1 MQNKKEI
8 LTFIVLRIIAIFLF
22 VLAEQEKFL
31 VTLDVR
37 ILCFSIVCDALI
49 YLVLTKHVE
58 VESRIIIWGY
68 NPIAIYFMLSSGI
81 EDLLTVTL
89 LVCLTSAITNY
100 RSYFFAGNILSVLCF
115 INPLFLLSFPII
127 LIYISGSPRYRKNL
141 VALGSTATFSLSL
154 LISIFALIGS
164 FKINEWSNMLVKSDF
179 HINIGAN
186 QVSVSI
192 LSMLVSLFW
201 LYLTQRTSEN
211 VFILFILLT
220 TAFISLIQNGD
231 IRAVFITIPSILIA
245 VKLST
250 LRFIFVMIVLQSLI
264 VSVEIAS
271 EIKMFEVSTFTS
283 LIAYSTFLAIR
294 LIRNGVVT
302 GDLYKFSTSPI
313 SIAIA
318 GDSGVGKDT
327 FADSIATAFG
337 KDFTNIICGDD
348 YHRFERGDDAWNS
361 TTHLNPRM
369 NNLVTWQNHLQN
381 ALARVPYKF
390 QSYDH
395 NTGKFIMGNVS
406 DSKDL
411 VISQGLHALYPEF
424 IKQVDL
430 SVYMEMDEDLRV
442 QYKIE
447 RDSKTRLQNE
457 ELVRTKIEKR
467 YVDFQRYVAPQ
478 KISSDYIVKQ
488 WSTEIGSFNPNM
500 IEIQSEKHLGV
511 IRLLATKCIEYS
523 SDLDMSWE
531 DQYSGKVVLNT
542 NTFKKERVSQI
553 LNKELEAFS
562 QMFPN
567 PPSFDDGN
575 LGVFQVLVFLHLDSL
590 RKERYFLANGT
601 N

>member
-1 MQNKKEI
+1 M
-8 LTFIVLRIIAIFLF
+8 AIFLF
-22 VLAEQEKFL
+22 VLAEQNKLFGSQDFR
-31 VTLDVR
+31 V
-37 ILCFSIVCDALI
+37 LCFSIVCDALI
-49 YLVLTKHVE
+49 YLVLTKQVDLK
-58 VESRIIIWGY
+58 SRTIIWGY

-81 EDLLTVTL
+81 QDSLTITL

-100 RSYFFAGNILSVLCF
+100 RRYFLAGNILSVLCF
-115 INPLFLLSFPII
+115 INPLFLLSLPII

-141 VALGSTATFSLSL
+141 VALGSTATISLSL
-154 LISIFALIGS
+154 LISTFTLNGS
-164 FKINEWSNMLVKSDF
+164 LKINEWTNKLVKSDF

-192 LSMLVSLFW
+192 SLILVSIFW

-220 TAFISLIQNGD
+220 TSFISLTQNGD

-245 VKLST
+245 VNLST

-264 VSVEIAS
+264 VSVEVAS

-313 SIAIA
+313 SLAIA

-337 KDFTNIICGDD
+337 KDYTHVICGDD

-369 NNLVTWQNHLQN
+369 NNLVTWQIHLQN

-395 NTGKFIMGNVS
+395 NTGKFIVGNVS

-411 VISQGLHALYPEF
+411 VISQGLHALYPEL
-424 IKQVDL
+424 IKQVDM

-457 ELVRTKIEKR
+457 ELVRTKIEKI
-467 YVDFQRYVAPQ
+467 YLDFQRYVAPQ
-478 KISSDYIVKQ
+478 KFSSDYIVKQ
-488 WSTEIGSFNPNM
+488 WSTEPVSFKPNM
-500 IEIQSEKHLGV
+500 IEIQSEKHLDV
-511 IRLLATKCIEYS
+511 IRLLATRCIEYS
-523 SDLDMSWE
+523 SDLGMRWE
-531 DQYSGKVVLNT
+531 DDYSGKVVLNT
-542 NTFKKERVSQI
+542 NNFKKEHVSQI

-567 PPSFDDGN
+567 PPSFDDGS